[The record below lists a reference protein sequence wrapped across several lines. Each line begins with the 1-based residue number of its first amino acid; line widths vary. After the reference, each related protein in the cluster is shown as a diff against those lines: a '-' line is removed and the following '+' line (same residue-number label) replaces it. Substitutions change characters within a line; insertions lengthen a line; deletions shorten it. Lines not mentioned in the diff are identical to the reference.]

1 MGLGGFLNGC
11 CKGDGNMWRRWEVSG
26 IGVHD
31 VKVPKISSKNYI
43 MF

>member
-1 MGLGGFLNGC
+1 MDAARVMEVCG
-11 CKGDGNMWRRWEVSG
+11 GDGSG
-26 IGVHD
+26 IRVHD